1 MLQLMPDNMPKINI
15 NNALPIPKL
24 EVKLNT
30 CDDNTSLS
38 KFIYLYFILHFYFL
52 FDDEIILGI
61 LLTWTHNQ
69 ENYIESY
76 EVYYYALI
84 KDDTIHNPW
93 KLLGKLAALPLPMT
107 VLLKLV
113 C

>member
-1 MLQLMPDNMPKINI
+1 MPDNMSNI
-15 NNALPIPKL
+15 NSALPIPEL

-38 KFIYLYFILHFYFL
+38 KFIYLYFIVNLYFL
-52 FDDEIILGI
+52 FDDEIILDI

-69 ENYIESY
+69 ENNVVSY
-76 EVYYYALI
+76 EVYSYSLI

-107 VLLKLV
+107 VHLKLV